1 MGFSGFAGS
10 FKASSSGGSTGG
22 GGGNDW
28 NTVDL
33 STGTET
39 NTGQRGAGNSLGTS
53 STIVCA
59 AVHGGLDAG
68 LDGYHIMVDLSEDP
82 TSTSHKGIE
91 LELACDYQSTAPS
104 NGNSGLYMVIG
115 GVAVAASNEM
125 YYGGVRKAAGGDLD
139 QATVSRTGANNG
151 GGQAV
156 TGAVTMRMVSWF
168 DGLRVNQG
176 SMYVAGATTGIG
188 TDSETAALVGTPSTT
203 WIGVGV
209 NQSTGSPS
217 QALTWTNVILRYRWI
232 D

>member
-1 MGFSGFAGS
+1 MGKPKAVTPTDAGS
-10 FKASSSGGSTGG
+10 
-22 GGGNDW
+22 NDW
-28 NTVDL
+28 TTVDL

-39 NTGQRGAGNSLGTS
+39 NTGQRGTGNSLGTS

-59 AVHGGLDAG
+59 AVHGGLDGG
-68 LDGYHIMVDLSEDP
+68 LDGYHVMVDLSEDP

-91 LELACDYQSTAPS
+91 LELACDYQSTSPS
-104 NGNSGLYMVIG
+104 GGKSGLYMVVG

-125 YYGGVRKAAGGDLD
+125 YYGGVSKKTGGDLD
-139 QATVSRTGANNG
+139 QTTVARSGSNTSS
-151 GGQAV
+151 GQTM
-156 TGAVTMRMVSWF
+156 TGAVTMRLISWF

-203 WIGVGV
+203 WIGVAV
-209 NQSTGSPS
+209 NQSSASPS
-217 QALTWTNVILRYRWI
+217 QALTWSSVILRYRWI